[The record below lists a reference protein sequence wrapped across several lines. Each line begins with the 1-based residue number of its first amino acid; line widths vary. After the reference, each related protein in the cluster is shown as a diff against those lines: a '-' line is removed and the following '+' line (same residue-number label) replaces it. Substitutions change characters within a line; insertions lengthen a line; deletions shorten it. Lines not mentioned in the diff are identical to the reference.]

1 MVETNTMPDKPPR
14 EARIQDL
21 GRLRWLGVW
30 LPVVGLA
37 FVIGLV
43 FAFVFRSGWYA
54 HVAAYFAVM
63 TIISIGAYFFSGSI
77 FRVVRRQ
84 ENQILRRNQEL
95 AALNAV
101 GAVINESRDLEQVLS
116 PALDKVLEVTGAES
130 GEIFLWEE
138 EGSDVLVLEAFCGL
152 HPGAFQE
159 ITRFRRG
166 EGFPG
171 EIADKG
177 KTIVLHDLPDR
188 PGFLRGRV
196 KEAGFR
202 SYAGV
207 PLVSK
212 GKVLGVMGIFALSPQ
227 IPTTEDVALLEA
239 LGNQIGVAIE
249 NAALSARL
257 EAMTVVEERHRI
269 AREMHDGLAQELGYL
284 YLKTG
289 ELEGDP
295 SISAVR
301 DNVREIKAVVARAY
315 EDVRHAIFGLKVVVS
330 RGMGLVAT
338 LAEYLHEFREQ
349 TGIPVKLKVADE
361 RATRFS
367 PQVEIQLIR
376 IIQEALSNV
385 RRHAQ
390 ARQGRVTFDSEGGE
404 AKVIVEDDG
413 RGFDPEEA
421 TRPGRVSFG
430 LQTMRER
437 AESAGGSLDV
447 ESEHGLG
454 TRVIIRLPLVGKEV
468 RDGADENSPGR

>member
-1 MVETNTMPDKPPR
+1 MVDNGTMPEEPTS
-14 EARIQDL
+14 EARMPDL
-21 GRLRWLGVW
+21 RRLRWLGVW
-30 LPVVGLA
+30 LPVLGLA
-37 FVIGLV
+37 FLIGLV
-43 FAFVFRSGWYA
+43 FFFVFRSGWYA

-63 TIISIGAYFFSGSI
+63 AIISIGAYLFSGSI
-77 FRVVRRQ
+77 FGLVRRQ
-84 ENQILRRNQEL
+84 EKQIVRRNQEL

-101 GAVINESRDLEQVLS
+101 GTVINESRDLDQVLS
-116 PALDKVLEVTGAES
+116 RALNKVLEVTGAES

-138 EGSDVLVLEAFCGL
+138 GSDVLVLKAFCGL
-152 HPGAFQE
+152 HSGAFQE

-177 KTIVLHDLPDR
+177 KAIVIHDLTDQQA
-188 PGFLRGRV
+188 FLRSRV
-196 KEAGFR
+196 KKEGFR

-212 GKVLGVMGIFALSPQ
+212 GKVLGVMGIFALNPR
-227 IPTTEDVALLEA
+227 IPTTEDVVLLEA
-239 LGNQIGVAIE
+239 LGTQIGVAIE
-249 NAALSARL
+249 NAALAARL

-289 ELEGDP
+289 ELEENP
-295 SISAVR
+295 SLSVVR
-301 DNVREIKAVVARAY
+301 DDVREIKAVVARAY

-330 RGMGLVAT
+330 RGMGLIAT

-349 TGIPVKLKVADE
+349 TDIPVKLKVADE

-376 IIQEALSNV
+376 IVQEALSNV

-390 ARQGRVTFDSEGGE
+390 ARQGRVVFDSEE
-404 AKVIVEDDG
+404 AEATVTIEDDG
-413 RGFDPEEA
+413 RGFDPAEA
-421 TRPGRVSFG
+421 TRPGRVAFG

-437 AESAGGSLDV
+437 AESTGGSLDI
-447 ESEHGLG
+447 ESEHGRG
-454 TRVIIRLPLVGKEV
+454 TRVIVRLPLIGKEA
-468 RDGADENSPGR
+468 RHGAHEDPPG

>member
-1 MVETNTMPDKPPR
+1 MPEKLPSEARMPDLR
-14 EARIQDL
+14 
-21 GRLRWLGVW
+21 RLRWLGVW

-43 FAFVFRSGWYA
+43 FTFVFRSGWYA
-54 HVAAYFAVM
+54 HVSAYFAVM
-63 TIISIGAYFFSGSI
+63 TIISVGAYFFSGSM
-77 FRVVRRQ
+77 FRLVRQQERQ
-84 ENQILRRNQEL
+84 IIRTNQEL

-116 PALDKVLEVTGAES
+116 RALDKVLEVTGAES

-138 EGSDVLVLEAFCGL
+138 GSDVLVLKAFCGL
-152 HPGAFQE
+152 HPSAFQE

-171 EIADKG
+171 EIADKA
-177 KTIVLHDLPDR
+177 KAIVIHDLLDQ

-196 KEAGFR
+196 KEEGFR

-212 GKVLGVMGIFALSPQ
+212 GKVLGVMGIFALNPR
-227 IPTTEDVALLEA
+227 IPTAEDVVLLEA
-239 LGNQIGVAIE
+239 LGTQIGVAIE

-289 ELEGDP
+289 ELEENP
-295 SISAVR
+295 SIAAVR
-301 DNVREIKAVVARAY
+301 DNVSEIKAVVARAY

-330 RGMGLVAT
+330 RGMGLIAT

-390 ARQGRVTFDSEGGE
+390 ARQGRVIFDSEGGE
-404 AKVIVEDDG
+404 ATVTIQDDG
-413 RGFDPEEA
+413 RGFDPDEA
-421 TRPGRVSFG
+421 TRPGRMSFG

-437 AESAGGSLDV
+437 AESSGGSLDI
-447 ESEHGLG
+447 ESEPGQG
-454 TRVIIRLPLVGKEV
+454 TRMIVRLPLVGKEV
-468 RDGADENSPGR
+468 RHGAHEDSPG